1 MTRVRKSALLAI
13 LVGAVLAA
21 GMFALGR
28 ATGPD
33 PASARTSGYRAGLTA
48 GVASGLAA
56 GRAQGVQEGRA
67 LQEGLALPA
76 DARDV
81 ATAAFNAGYRAGAND
96 TFGGYDGGWS
106 VGTPYLVTLDAGSGG
121 VTYRISSRTPVQGGV
136 NYYLC
141 PQRPAICQEPRR

>member
-1 MTRVRKSALLAI
+1 MTRVRKSALLTI
-13 LVGAVLAA
+13 LVGALSAAVLAA

-28 ATGPD
+28 ETAPD
-33 PASARTSGYRAGLTA
+33 PASRYSAGYGA
-48 GVASGLAA
+48 GLAA

-81 ATAAFNAGYRAGAND
+81 ATAAFNSGYRAGAND
-96 TFGGYDGGWS
+96 IFGGYDGGWS
-106 VGTPYLVTLDAGSGG
+106 IGTPYLVTLDAGSGG
-121 VTYRISSRTPVQGGV
+121 VTYRISSRTSVQRGV
-136 NYYLC
+136 NYHLC

>member
-1 MTRVRKSALLAI
+1 MTRVRMSALLVTVI
-13 LVGAVLAA
+13 GGVLAV

-28 ATGPD
+28 ATAPE
-33 PASARTSGYRAGLTA
+33 PASGYDAGL
-48 GVASGLAA
+48 VA

-76 DARDV
+76 DARDA

-96 TFGGYDGGWS
+96 VFGGYDGGWS
-106 VGTPYLVTLDAGSGG
+106 LGPPYLVTLATGSDG
-121 VTYRISSRTPVQGGV
+121 VTYRIASRTPVRGGV

-141 PQRPAICQEPRR
+141 PQRPAICQERRP